1 MLGGYQMKKKNKILG
16 VFTAVILMLF
26 AYGVIHSG
34 IYDRIIAESRAIELS
49 KESFVDIAFPK
60 YDINNRALVHGE
72 EKLRHYKV
80 QFSGDVLKKQL
91 IESAYGKDKFYIMI
105 EKPDAQYLEVT
116 LNDRV
121 IDSFGDLSGRA
132 NLWNG
137 IYFVKIDN
145 EAIMKNN
152 KLIITLYSDYMTG
165 VAGRIF
171 LVPKSDFRTLE
182 IFASFTN
189 SLVNSA
195 IVISAFACVILLMII
210 MAWRNQLYNLK
221 AYTFFMLAILFLGIS
236 LMDFSK
242 HSYLWISYINFKKMI
257 VLSYHFAIT
266 LVGLGIAYMVNAKY
280 KGNIGMI
287 GLGIMLLQS
296 ILINDMIAFREAYAI
311 VNYIIVLTTLQIIAI
326 LFYYR
331 RRAKLGASV
340 LLIGFILTAIA
351 VLRLVFITSSIAS
364 SSMLIDLP
372 ILIVNFVTVVLFLLY
387 QEMVQVVSDNDN
399 FEVEDRY
406 EIGLT
411 NYMQGAFT
419 IDKSLTVVGAYSS
432 TCDRIFNRH
441 IVGENILNLLEDDR
455 TDREFLKDILTM
467 FFDPAY
473 SFKDGFMALLPEKLE
488 VGERIYQLN
497 YSVVDCSEIR
507 LRITL
512 SDITRSI
519 ELNAQL
525 ELEKKNYEFVINALK
540 SRQEL
545 GYFIE
550 RTSIFF
556 ERIAKHG
563 FTPYHVAEL
572 HTLKG
577 NLGQFGFTYFEKSV
591 HQVESALLG
600 DDVDENML
608 LDQLKEGF
616 NKSLYFLENYVNL
629 SFFDQGYGQ
638 LTLKREEILSLETAY
653 REVLEDRSKEE
664 AFEKRIRE
672 LSYIDLKGMFQR
684 YQDYIARM
692 SHDTEKSILP
702 FEATGDRIKVSPEKA
717 ENLLRVLVAVFRN
730 AVVHGIEKPEVRT
743 EMGKDSFGHIA
754 CHIEL
759 LGDDVKIVINDD
771 GKGINLDFVEK
782 KAIQYGLT
790 TIERLKGQSR
800 AERLNIIFE
809 SGMSQLEDVDILAGR
824 GVGLYL
830 VREVVNSM
838 HGSILVTSDLGKGT
852 LFELIIPVT
861 YLRES

>member
-1 MLGGYQMKKKNKILG
+1 MLGGYQMTKKNKILG

-26 AYGVIHSG
+26 AYGVIHSA
-34 IYDRIIAESRAIELS
+34 IYDKTIAESSAIELP

-60 YDINNRALVHGE
+60 YDINNRALVQGE

-80 QFSGDVLKKQL
+80 QFSGDVLKQQL
-91 IESAYGKDKFYIMI
+91 IKSGYGKDKFYIMM

-116 LNDRV
+116 LNDR
-121 IDSFGDLSGRA
+121 ITDSFGDLSGRA

-145 EAIMKNN
+145 EAIRENN
-152 KLIITLYSDYMTG
+152 KLIITMYSDYMTG

-195 IVISAFACVILLMII
+195 VVISAFACVILLMII

-221 AYTFFMLAILFLGIS
+221 AYIFFMLAILFLGIS

-242 HSYLWISYINFKKMI
+242 HSYLWISYLSFKKII

-266 LVGLGIAYMVNAKY
+266 LVGFGIAYMVNAKY
-280 KGNIGMI
+280 KWNIGII
-287 GLGIMLLQS
+287 GLAIMVIQAMR
-296 ILINDMIAFREAYAI
+296 IDDMITFRETYAI
-311 VNYIIVLTTLQIIAI
+311 VNYMIVLTTVQIIAI

-340 LLIGFILTAIA
+340 LLIGFVLTAVA

-419 IDKSLTVVGAYSS
+419 IDKTLTVVGAYSS

-441 IVGENILNLLEDDR
+441 IVGESILNLLADNTLDR
-455 TDREFLKDILTM
+455 AFLNDTITM

-473 SFKDGFMALLPEKLE
+473 SFKEGFMALLPEKIE

-497 YSVVDCSEIR
+497 YSAVNRSEIR

-519 ELNAQL
+519 KLNAQL

-550 RTSIFF
+550 RTNIYF

-600 DDVDENML
+600 DDVDEEML

-638 LTLKREEILSLETAY
+638 LTLKKEDIISLEVAY
-653 REVLEDRSKEE
+653 KEVLEDRSKQKV
-664 AFEKRIRE
+664 FEKRIRE
-672 LSYIDLKGMFQR
+672 LGYIDLKGMFQR

-692 SHDTEKSILP
+692 SHDTEKNILP
-702 FEATGDRIKVSPEKA
+702 FEATGDAIKVSPEKA
-717 ENLLRVLVAVFRN
+717 ENLLRVLVAIFRN
-730 AVVHGIEKPEVRT
+730 AVVHGVERPEERT
-743 EMGKDSFGHIA
+743 EIGKDSFGHIG

-759 LGDDVKIVINDD
+759 LGADVKIVIEDD
-771 GKGINLDFVEK
+771 GKGIDLDFVEK
-782 KAIQYGLT
+782 AVQYGLT
-790 TIERLKGQSR
+790 TSEVIKEQSR
-800 AERLNIIFE
+800 AERINIIFE
-809 SGMSQLEDVDILAGR
+809 SGMSQLEDIDILAGR
-824 GVGLYL
+824 GVGLYS
-830 VREVVNSM
+830 VREVVTRMNGTIS
-838 HGSILVTSDLGKGT
+838 VTSDLGKGT
-852 LFELIIPVT
+852 RFELVIPVT